1 MLELGHLT
9 RGTVLSVG
17 STAYG
22 VEDWLQLA
30 FPALGRGQS
39 VSLFV
44 FLSKFED
51 IYTYNNNMSMFS
63 FLLKCK
69 PILSIHIQQNLY
81 YLDPCLDS
89 PRKKHGLTIFCWW
102 LSIK

>member
-51 IYTYNNNMSMFS
+51 VYT
-63 FLLKCK
+63 
-69 PILSIHIQQNLY
+69 
-81 YLDPCLDS
+81 
-89 PRKKHGLTIFCWW
+89 
-102 LSIK
+102 